1 MLEGLKINSQESVK
15 YAKRAHDR
23 TVGNGIVC
31 FHDTN

>member
-23 TVGNGIVC
+23 TVGNGILL
-31 FHDTN
+31 